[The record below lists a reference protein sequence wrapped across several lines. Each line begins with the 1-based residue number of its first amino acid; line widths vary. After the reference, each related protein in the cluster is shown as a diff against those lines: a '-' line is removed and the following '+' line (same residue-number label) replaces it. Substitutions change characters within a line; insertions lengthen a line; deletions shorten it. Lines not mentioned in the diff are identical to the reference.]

1 MAKGNI
7 CLFPQLTST
16 GGPSSFQK
24 KLTVCLEQENVDV
37 HFDPQ
42 RSDVAAILVT
52 GGSRHLSVLK
62 QAKERDVRI
71 IQRLDGMNWLHKR
84 TNTGWKHYLRSEW
97 NNHILSTIRS
107 QYADAIV
114 YQSEF
119 TRGWWNQVY
128 QPAPVPDTVIH
139 NGVDLDMFNPRGSES
154 PPSDHI
160 QIMVVEGSLYG
171 GHQRDLLNA
180 VGVARSIADA
190 SQQSVEL
197 VIASKVPS
205 SMMASI
211 PPYPNLTINWLG
223 VVPLEDIA
231 ALDRGSHLFFSAEIN
246 AACPNTVM
254 EAMACGTPVLSFAS
268 GSLPELVQGDAG
280 KIVEYGSNYWE
291 LEEPDF
297 SAIAQAGLDILNH
310 QARYRKGARKRAEDL
325 FDMHAMAHK
334 YLEVLLP

>member
-1 MAKGNI
+1 MHKGSI

-24 KLTVCLEQENVDV
+24 KLTVCLEQENIDV

-62 QAKERDVRI
+62 QAKERGVRI

-107 QYADAIV
+107 QYADGIV

-119 TRGWWNQVY
+119 TRNWWNQVY
-128 QPAPVPDTVIH
+128 QPASVPDTVIH

-154 PPSDHI
+154 PPKDHI
-160 QIMVVEGSLYG
+160 QIMVIETGMIG
-171 GHQRDLLNA
+171 GHERDILNA
-180 VGVARSIADA
+180 IGFARALADLINRE
-190 SQQSVEL
+190 VEL
-197 VIASKVPS
+197 MIAGKTSSKMVSSLPS
-205 SMMASI
+205 
-211 PPYPNLTINWLG
+211 YPSLIINWLG
-223 VVPLEDIA
+223 IIPLENIPV
-231 ALDRGSHLFFSAEIN
+231 LDRSSHLFFSAEIN

-254 EAMACGTPVLSFAS
+254 EAMACGTPVLSFAT

-297 SAIAQAGLDILNH
+297 PAIAQAGLDILNH
-310 QARYRKGARKRAEDL
+310 QARYRKGARKQAEDL
-325 FDMHAMAHK
+325 FDMHDMAQK